1 MDSNPL
7 TTIPY
12 SGDEETI
19 PMSYRL
25 EVDQIDNTTKIAN
38 TDGSSLLLTR
48 VVAKIVI
55 VNKASNFILK
65 GVTAVMNVPRQVN
78 CMMLMEH

>member
-1 MDSNPL
+1 MILTRAALLSKLTPGVTTYGEACSKLLTKPLDSNPL

-25 EVDQIDNTTKIAN
+25 KWIK
-38 TDGSSLLLTR
+38 
-48 VVAKIVI
+48 
-55 VNKASNFILK
+55 
-65 GVTAVMNVPRQVN
+65 
-78 CMMLMEH
+78 